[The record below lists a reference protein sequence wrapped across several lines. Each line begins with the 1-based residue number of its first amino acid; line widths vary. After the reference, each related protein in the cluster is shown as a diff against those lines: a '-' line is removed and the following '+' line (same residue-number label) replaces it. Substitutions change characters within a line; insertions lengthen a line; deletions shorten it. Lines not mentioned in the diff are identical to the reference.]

1 MIRRRTRVWLLG
13 LFGGTV
19 GGIGTAVSTWL
30 SLAVAGN
37 FGVAINQLTLDQ
49 LGVVMLAGGVISAAA
64 YLVKSPMP
72 NPKDDTKAPF
82 PAPAK

>member
-1 MIRRRTRVWLLG
+1 MMRRRNRVWLLG
-13 LFGGTV
+13 LAGGTL

-37 FGVAINQLTLDQ
+37 LGSAMTQLTLGQ

-72 NPKDDTKAPF
+72 NSKDDTNPPF
-82 PAPAK
+82 PAK